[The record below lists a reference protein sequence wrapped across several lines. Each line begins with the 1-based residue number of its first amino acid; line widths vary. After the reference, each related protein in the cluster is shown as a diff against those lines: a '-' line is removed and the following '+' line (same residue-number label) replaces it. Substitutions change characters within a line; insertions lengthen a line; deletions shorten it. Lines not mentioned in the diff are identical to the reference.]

1 VFSSGSVASIIEN
14 EARLAFRHNY
24 PAKAIILIATL
35 SMAFTAQ
42 FAIASPADD
51 FMNGF
56 GDDFMDD
63 AMKAV
68 EKKIEES
75 RAEESVPVEVF
86 RHNYPAKAIN
96 CL

>member
-1 VFSSGSVASIIEN
+1 
-14 EARLAFRHNY
+14 
-24 PAKAIILIATL
+24 
-35 SMAFTAQ
+35 MAFTAQ

-75 RAEESVPVEVF
+75 WAEE
-86 RHNYPAKAIN
+86 
-96 CL
+96 